1 MVDLALLGWD
11 AALAAT
17 FAERAGAGHALV
29 PGRVVLEHNHVYRVM
44 TEAGEFLAQATG
56 RLKFFA
62 AGRDELPAVGDWV
75 GVRLPTRSL
84 PPILERTRPPGQ
96 PQVAGEPVLVPPAGA
111 SPDDLAM
118 IRLILPRRSCFS
130 RRAAGRGTEEQ
141 VVAANIDCVFLVSS
155 LDRPPKLRSIERYL
169 VVARQSG
176 ARAVLVLN
184 KADVAA
190 DLGEALSQVQRTA
203 PDVPAFAVSARDGRG
218 FEWLAPYLA
227 VGRTVALLGPSGA
240 GKSSIVN
247 RLAGRELLPTS
258 EVREWDARG
267 RHASVHRQLIVL
279 ERGGVVI
286 DTPGMRELQPW
297 ETDEALEG
305 TFQEI
310 EALAGSCRFRDCRHE
325 REPGCAVKAAVV
337 DGRVDSA
344 RYDSY
349 VSLAQERDARERQQA
364 ERALMDGKRQ
374 GKIGAKAYRALKKL
388 REQ

>member
-1 MVDLALLGWD
+1 MGDLAALGWD
-11 AALAAT
+11 ADLAAT
-17 FAERAGAGHALV
+17 FAELAGLGHALA

-44 TEAGEFLAQATG
+44 TEAGEFLAQAAG

-62 AGRDELPAVGDWV
+62 AGREELPAVGDWV
-75 GVRLPTRSL
+75 GVRLPTKSL
-84 PPILERTRPPGQ
+84 PILDSTRPLGPS
-96 PQVAGEPVLVPPAGA
+96 QVAGEPALVAPAGA
-111 SPDDLAM
+111 SPDNLAM

-176 ARAVLVLN
+176 ARPVLVLN
-184 KADVAA
+184 KADLAA

-203 PDVPAFAVSARDGRG
+203 PDVPVHAVSARDGRG

-247 RLAGRELLPTS
+247 RLAGRDLLPTI

-325 REPGCAVKAAVV
+325 REPGCAVKAAVA
-337 DGRVDSA
+337 DGRLDSA

-349 VSLAQERDARERQQA
+349 VRLAQERDVREQQQA
-364 ERALMDGKRQ
+364 ERALLDRKRQ
-374 GKIGAKAYRALKKL
+374 GKIGAKAYRTLQ
-388 REQ
+388 RWRGH